1 MQLYVGCA
9 QWTHA
14 AWPQPSRDKLRSY
27 ASWCNAVESNTT
39 FYATPSAST
48 VASWAAQ
55 TPPDFRFVVK
65 LPQVITHER
74 RLNNVDAELRA
85 FLAAIEP
92 LGPRNHAVWIQLPAA
107 FAPTDLGAL
116 AAFLH
121 QAPREHRYAVEV
133 RHRDFFDDPRAAG
146 NLERVLARANA
157 EWIPFDTGTLFA
169 RRPTSLAERDAWMKK
184 PRVARRTRALTGNPI
199 VRYIGR
205 DSVDETVAG
214 VLQTRGGITRRL
226 RDSDRADEYPHIGWG
241 CRLSTVPKW
250 PADLGG
256 DLRMFSADF
265 TTREDISWSIRPV
278 RRPPQPRT
286 HHSTRHRPRQRPKPR
301 RRRKLPRRRKP
312 QRRHGLSGGLAPTG

>member
-1 MQLYVGCA
+1 MNLYVGCA

-39 FYATPSAST
+39 FYATPSRSS
-48 VASWAAQ
+48 VENWAAQ
-55 TPPDFRFVVK
+55 TPADFRFVVK

-133 RHRDFFDDPRAAG
+133 RHRDFFDDPRAAT

-184 PRVARRTRALTGNPI
+184 PRVTRRTRALTGHPI

-205 DSVDETVAG
+205 DSAAETV
-214 VLQTRGGITRRL
+214 
-226 RDSDRADEYPHIGWG
+226 DGWAYLVDLVVTW
-241 CRLSTVPKW
+241 LSEGRSPTIFLHTPDNAEALNLARHFHTTVAAAVPTLT
-250 PADLGG
+250 PLPNPIEPD
-256 DLRMFSADF
+256 
-265 TTREDISWSIRPV
+265 
-278 RRPPQPRT
+278 PPT
-286 HHSTRHRPRQRPKPR
+286 
-301 RRRKLPRRRKP
+301 LF
-312 QRRHGLSGGLAPTG
+312 

>member
-1 MQLYVGCA
+1 MPLYVGCA

-74 RLNNVDAELRA
+74 RLNNVDAVLRA
-85 FLAAIEP
+85 FLTAIEP

-133 RHRDFFDDPRAAG
+133 RHRDFFEDPRAAV

-169 RRPTSLAERDAWMKK
+169 QRPTSLAERDAWMKK
-184 PRVARRTRALTGNPI
+184 PRVARRTRALTGHPI

-205 DSVDETVAG
+205 DSVAETVAG
-214 VLQTRGGITRRL
+214 WAYLVDLVVT
-226 RDSDRADEYPHIGWG
+226 W
-241 CRLSTVPKW
+241 LSEGRSPTIFLHTPDNVEALNLARHFHATVAAAIPTL
-250 PADLGG
+250 PPLP
-256 DLRMFSADF
+256 
-265 TTREDISWSIRPV
+265 EPV
-278 RRPPQPRT
+278 EPEPPT
-286 HHSTRHRPRQRPKPR
+286 
-301 RRRKLPRRRKP
+301 LF
-312 QRRHGLSGGLAPTG
+312 

>member
-55 TPPDFRFVVK
+55 TPPGFRFVVK

-74 RLNNVDAELRA
+74 RLNNVDAELRT
-85 FLAAIEP
+85 FLTAIEP

-157 EWIPFDTGTLFA
+157 EWIPFDTGTLFT
-169 RRPTSLAERDAWMKK
+169 RRPTSFAERDAWMKK
-184 PRVARRTRALTGNPI
+184 PRVARRTRALTAHPI

-205 DSVDETVAG
+205 DSVPETVEGWAYLVELVVNWLSEG
-214 VLQTRGGITRRL
+214 RSPTIFLHTPDNTEALNLARHFHATIT
-226 RDSDRADEYPHIGWG
+226 AA
-241 CRLSTVPKW
+241 VP
-250 PADLGG
+250 
-256 DLRMFSADF
+256 
-265 TTREDISWSIRPV
+265 T
-278 RRPPQPRT
+278 
-286 HHSTRHRPRQRPKPR
+286 
-301 RRRKLPRRRKP
+301 
-312 QRRHGLSGGLAPTG
+312 LAPLPEPPESDPPTLF

>member
-74 RLNNVDAELRA
+74 RLNNVDAELRV
-85 FLAAIEP
+85 FLTAIEP

-169 RRPTSLAERDAWMKK
+169 RRPTSFAERDAWTKK
-184 PRVARRTRALTGNPI
+184 PRVARRTRALTGHPI

-205 DSVDETVAG
+205 DSVAETIEGWAYLVDLVVSWLSEGRSPTIFLHTPDNAEA
-214 VLQTRGGITRRL
+214 LNLARHFHATIT
-226 RDSDRADEYPHIGWG
+226 AA
-241 CRLSTVPKW
+241 VP
-250 PADLGG
+250 
-256 DLRMFSADF
+256 
-265 TTREDISWSIRPV
+265 T
-278 RRPPQPRT
+278 
-286 HHSTRHRPRQRPKPR
+286 
-301 RRRKLPRRRKP
+301 
-312 QRRHGLSGGLAPTG
+312 LAPLPEPLESEPPTLF

>member
-39 FYATPSAST
+39 FYATPSTST

-74 RLNNVDAELRA
+74 RLSNVDAELRA

-184 PRVARRTRALTGNPI
+184 PRVARRTRALTGHPI

-205 DSVDETVAG
+205 DSVAETVEGWAYLVELVVTWLSEG
-214 VLQTRGGITRRL
+214 RSPTIFLHTPDNVEALDLARRFH
-226 RDSDRADEYPHIGWG
+226 A
-241 CRLSTVPKW
+241 TVAAAVP
-250 PADLGG
+250 
-256 DLRMFSADF
+256 
-265 TTREDISWSIRPV
+265 T
-278 RRPPQPRT
+278 
-286 HHSTRHRPRQRPKPR
+286 
-301 RRRKLPRRRKP
+301 
-312 QRRHGLSGGLAPTG
+312 LAPLPEPLESEPPTLF